1 MFGINGI
8 VSLRAERRNPG
19 AIEDWI
25 ASSLMLL
32 AMTAMLF
39 LSACSFSRDGG
50 YSRQFSLKP
59 AHVASGQYR
68 KGYHS
73 LKVKLPS
80 VAPELDTDRIALV
93 QFGGRQDYIA
103 NAKWADFLPVL
114 VQSALVQSFAASGRY
129 ANVMADDTPTP
140 SRYVLTTDIEHFEI
154 QMASG
159 VAPAIARIRL
169 RVKLLPGGSSRVLHE
184 EVLEASHPVY
194 GDGLFDMMR
203 TLDGVFGELQSQAI
217 AKMGAR

>member
-1 MFGINGI
+1 MLRTKRL
-8 VSLRAERRNPG
+8 SLRG
-19 AIEDWI
+19 ALATKQSVAKLGLDCF
-25 ASSLMLL
+25 AML
-32 AMTAMLF
+32 AMTALF

-50 YSRQFSLKP
+50 YSRQFALKP

-68 KGYHS
+68 KGYQS
-73 LKVKLPS
+73 LKVRLPS
-80 VAPELDTDRIALV
+80 ATPELDTDRIALV

-129 ANVMADDTPTP
+129 ANVMADDTPTAT
-140 SRYVLTTDIEHFEI
+140 RYVLATDIEHFEI

-184 EVLEASHPVY
+184 EVLEISRPVHE
-194 GDGLFDMMR
+194 GGLFNMMR
-203 TLDGVFGELQSQAI
+203 ALDGAFGEVQSQAI
-217 AKMGAR
+217 AKMGPR